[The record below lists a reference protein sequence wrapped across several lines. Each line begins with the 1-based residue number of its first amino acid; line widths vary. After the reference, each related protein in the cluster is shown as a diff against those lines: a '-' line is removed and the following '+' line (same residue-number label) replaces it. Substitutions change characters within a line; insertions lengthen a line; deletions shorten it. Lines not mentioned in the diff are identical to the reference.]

1 MLNPLDSAQLL
12 AFVAVAR
19 ERGFSKAARRLG
31 RTQSA
36 VSQAVARLEADL
48 GATLFVRQGRT
59 TGLTAAGRTLL
70 ERAERVLDEM
80 GRARA
85 ALQGSGELEE
95 GWLTVG
101 TSDTLAYYV
110 LPPVIAAFRARHPR
124 VELRLDNRPS
134 PATAERVAERGVD
147 VGVVTLPL
155 PSDLR
160 AGGRPLLERVTVE
173 PLAPQPEVA
182 ICPPG
187 HPLARRRRADLAQ
200 VARHPLL
207 LLDRSTGARALLD
220 ADLARLG
227 LAPAVAMEMSSVE
240 VLKRLVELGLGV
252 SIVPGLAVEREVAAG
267 TLAAVALSGLS
278 FERTLGLVV
287 PSGGPLPRA
296 AAAFADAA
304 REVLTRQPRSPR
316 RQGGTS

>member
-1 MLNPLDSAQLL
+1 M
-12 AFVAVAR
+12 
-19 ERGFSKAARRLG
+19 
-31 RTQSA
+31 
-36 VSQAVARLEADL
+36 
-48 GATLFVRQGRT
+48 
-59 TGLTAAGRTLL
+59 
-70 ERAERVLDEM
+70 LDEM
-80 GRARA
+80 ARARA
-85 ALQGSGELEE
+85 SLTGAGELEE

-160 AGGRPLLERVTVE
+160 AAGRPLLERVTIE
-173 PLAPQPEVA
+173 PLRPQPEVA

-187 HPLARRRRADLAQ
+187 HPLARRRRADLAA

-227 LAPAVAMEMSSVE
+227 LTPEVAMEMSSVE

-252 SIVPGLAVEREVAAG
+252 SIVPALSVEREVAAG
-267 TLAAVALSGLS
+267 TLAAVALAGLS
-278 FERTLGLVV
+278 FERSVGLVT

-304 REVLTRQPRSPR
+304 REVLSGRGRAGR
-316 RQGGTS
+316 